1 MAMCANSKNNP
12 GGGGYLIDNSIY
24 VTALMYFFK
33 EKKNTNMIRL
43 KLPKFFSTSQ
53 WKPIRI
59 VVHQK
64 KMEVWDAKVKDA
76 VSIYFCFFRA
86 DSSTSYDWLIYLY
99 FTLLTLLRKNYLQ
112 DMLSGLM
119 EPKFVIEMHRLL
131 SLTPLKVYASDH
143 DTSSGASKEML
154 SLSIRETDARR
165 KNDQIISKSDDL
177 VRFGIAHPHQF
188 TFFQTML
195 RSILDSFHR

>member
-59 VVHQK
+59 VVHK
-64 KMEVWDAKVKDA
+64 KKLEVWDAKVKDA

-99 FTLLTLLRKNYLQ
+99 FTLPGTDFIEKKLFKKYLKN
-112 DMLSGLM
+112 
-119 EPKFVIEMHRLL
+119 ICR
-131 SLTPLKVYASDH
+131 
-143 DTSSGASKEML
+143 
-154 SLSIRETDARR
+154 ICC
-165 KNDQIISKSDDL
+165 L
-177 VRFGIAHPHQF
+177 V
-188 TFFQTML
+188 
-195 RSILDSFHR
+195 